1 MNFHEYKYLVSSDLY
16 RVDADMRTKTLIMS
30 VLLGNETYQYN
41 FWMRTCAYTR
51 SHGLF
56 KFIVYPFAKIMLN
69 HYEYKF
75 GISIPYTT
83 DIGCGFYIGHFG
95 TIVVNGRCKIGNNFN
110 ISHGVT
116 LGVSN
121 RGDKKGYPEIGNDVY
136 LGPGAKIIGA
146 IKIGNNV
153 AVGANCVVTKDVP
166 DNAVVVGVPGKI
178 ISYLGSQGYVENTD
192 YYTYLQKPAS

>member
-1 MNFHEYKYLVSSDLY
+1 MNFHSYKYLILTDLY
-16 RVDADMRTKTLIMS
+16 RINADIRTRTLIKA

-51 SHGLF
+51 MHGLF
-56 KFIVYPFAKIMLN
+56 KYIFYPFAKFILN

-83 DIGCGFYIGHFG
+83 NIGSGFYIGHFG
-95 TIVVNGRCKIGNNFN
+95 TIVVNGRSKIGNNFN

-121 RGDKKGYPEIGNDVY
+121 RGDKKGYPEIGHNVY
-136 LGPGAKIIGA
+136 LGPGSKIIGA

-178 ISYLGSQGYVENTD
+178 ISYLGTQGYVENTD
-192 YYTYLQKPAS
+192 YDVKLKLR

>member
-1 MNFHEYKYLVSSDLY
+1 MNFHNYKYLILTDLY
-16 RVDADMRTKTLIMS
+16 RINADMRIRTLIKA
-30 VLLGNETYQYN
+30 VFLGNETYQYN

-51 SHGLF
+51 MHRLF
-56 KFIVYPFAKIMLN
+56 KYIFYPFSKFILN

-83 DIGCGFYIGHFG
+83 DIGSGFYIGHFG
-95 TIVVNGRCKIGNNFN
+95 TIVVNGRSKIGNNFN

-121 RGDKKGYPEIGNDVY
+121 RGDKKGYPEIGHNVY
-136 LGPGAKIIGA
+136 LGPGSKIIGA

-153 AVGANCVVTKDVP
+153 AVGANCVVTRDVP

-192 YYTYLQKPAS
+192 YDVRLKLR